1 MQQENVA
8 LERVVMT
15 LWREC
20 APPGNAASGEACERR
35 RLWEVMKTSTAGRQA
50 CSKEEL
56 PVYLICLTE
65 GAKAYDIVVRSG
77 WDQARAFRWESWD
90 AGSKAAMRTL
100 AARSEEACT
109 GKSGA
114 DHDRC
119 YRDNLADKLGLPKED
134 SAACAAMS
142 ERGDVERCLKRAHGY
157 RFMEAAAG
165 RLPGE
170 G

>member
-1 MQQENVA
+1 MQEENVA
-8 LERVVMT
+8 VEQVLTT

-20 APPGNAASGEACERR
+20 APPGSAASDEACVRR
-35 RLWEVMKTSTAGRQA
+35 RLWEVMKTSAAGRQA
-50 CSKEEL
+50 CSKGKFAL
-56 PVYLICLTE
+56 YLICLTK

-90 AGSKAAMRTL
+90 SKTAMRIL
-100 AARSEEACT
+100 AARGEKACA

-114 DHDRC
+114 DYRRC
-119 YRDNLADKLGLPKED
+119 YRDNLADELGLPKED
-134 SAACAAMS
+134 SAACAPMS
-142 ERGDVERCLKRAHGY
+142 ERADVERCLERAHGY

-165 RLPGE
+165 RLPAE